1 MIISLVDTN
10 ERILKT
16 FIIVKK
22 QLKISMEES
31 VAVYFRRS
39 TENTM
44 AKTLRSYSEILSN
57 P

>member
-1 MIISLVDTN
+1 
-10 ERILKT
+10 
-16 FIIVKK
+16 
-22 QLKISMEES
+22 MEES